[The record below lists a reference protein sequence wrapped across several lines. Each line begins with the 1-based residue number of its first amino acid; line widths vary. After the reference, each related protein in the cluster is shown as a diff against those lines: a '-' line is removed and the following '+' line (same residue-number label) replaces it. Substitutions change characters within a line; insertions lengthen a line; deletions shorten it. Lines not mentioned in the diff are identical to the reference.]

1 MGSVVT
7 YCSNS
12 SNVVIPKDKD
22 YTIAII
28 SDISSTQNYSNKTNN
43 ILLNSSYTNKEN
55 DEKKDKSYISVRK
68 HLGHSNSESKLPYNP
83 FPFVKI
89 VPKKLS
95 Y

>member
-1 MGSVVT
+1 MGGVVT

-12 SNVVIPKDKD
+12 SNFVIPKDKD

-28 SDISSTQNYSNKTNN
+28 SDFSSTQNFSNKTNN
-43 ILLNSSYTNKEN
+43 ILLNSSYSYQEN
-55 DEKKDKSYISVRK
+55 DEKKDGSYLSVRK
-68 HLGHSNSESKLPYNP
+68 HLEHSNSESRLPYNP

>member
-43 ILLNSSYTNKEN
+43 IILNSSYTNK
-55 DEKKDKSYISVRK
+55 
-68 HLGHSNSESKLPYNP
+68 
-83 FPFVKI
+83 
-89 VPKKLS
+89 
-95 Y
+95 

>member
-7 YCSNS
+7 YCSNG
-12 SNVVIPKDKD
+12 SNIVVPKDKI
-22 YTIAII
+22 YIIAII
-28 SDISSTQNYSNKTNN
+28 SDISSIQNDSNKTNN
-43 ILLNSSYTNKEN
+43 ILLNSSYTNQEN

-68 HLGHSNSESKLPYNP
+68 HLGHSNSASKLPYNP